1 MMFSRKNESWKKIN
15 DKDDV
20 YKIQDSNDVE
30 DGAEYTSMRGFVE
43 LDSTGRLTCTKEEEV
58 DLNGVRALYE
68 DDLYRI
74 TTTSSP
80 CSTVS
85 VTAEN

>member
-1 MMFSRKNESWKKIN
+1 M
-15 DKDDV
+15 
-20 YKIQDSNDVE
+20 
-30 DGAEYTSMRGFVE
+30 E
-43 LDSTGRLTCTKEEEV
+43 LDRTGQLTCTKEEV
-58 DLNGVRALYE
+58 DLNGGRALYE

>member
-1 MMFSRKNESWKKIN
+1 M
-15 DKDDV
+15 
-20 YKIQDSNDVE
+20 
-30 DGAEYTSMRGFVE
+30 E
-43 LDSTGRLTCTKEEEV
+43 LDRTGRLTCMKEEEV
-58 DLNGVRALYE
+58 DLNGGRARYE

-74 TTTSSP
+74 TTTSGP

>member
-1 MMFSRKNESWKKIN
+1 M
-15 DKDDV
+15 
-20 YKIQDSNDVE
+20 
-30 DGAEYTSMRGFVE
+30 E
-43 LDSTGRLTCTKEEEV
+43 LDRTGRLTCMKEEEV
-58 DLNGVRALYE
+58 DLNGGRARYE

-74 TTTSSP
+74 TTTSCP